1 MSRKKVLM
9 LLFCISCS
17 IHAIAQANYY
27 YYKGNKIPLSLNENK
42 VVVCI
47 PKECN
52 ETDIKIRANV
62 HTLNMISDEA
72 FDICVITQSD
82 YEKLTSLDFWEED
95 AKSVI
100 ITSCYFTESNEE
112 VFTSPYLTVKLK
124 KEQDIDLLTSYAEK
138 YRLKILKQ
146 DPFLPLWYILNVT
159 PDSDKNPLE
168 CANELY
174 ESGDFAE
181 SVPDLCGLG
190 EINSED
196 TNNVD
201 LTNITDNRREICDL
215 QGRRVST
222 PQKNGL
228 YIKNGKK
235 FIAR

>member
-1 MSRKKVLM
+1 M

-27 YYKGNKIPLSLNENK
+27 YYNGNKIPLTLNENK
-42 VVVCI
+42 VVVSI

-52 ETDIKIRANV
+52 ETDKKIRVNV
-62 HTLNMISDEA
+62 QTLDMISDEA
-72 FDICVITQSD
+72 FGIYIITQSD

-138 YRLKILKQ
+138 YRLKIVKQ

-174 ESGDFAE
+174 ESGDFAA
-181 SVPDLCGLG
+181 SAPDFVELDKG
-190 EINSED
+190 
-196 TNNVD
+196 
-201 LTNITDNRREICDL
+201 TDNVEITNVIDDNKETYDL
-215 QGRRVST
+215 KGFLVKT

-235 FIAR
+235 YIFKD